1 MSSDRSTAREVET
14 DRPDS
19 VAEDG
24 DDSELA
30 AQVELLSEENRRLRE
45 AYAEARRSRFR
56 RAALG
61 LAGVGVLAIA
71 GAVAFPAVRTVLLA
85 LGGTGL
91 FAAVLS
97 YYLTPERFLSA
108 SVSEAVYEALATN
121 GASLAADL
129 GLQDTRVYV
138 PTGTAADDGSS
149 VKLFVPQRTNYA
161 IPDDEA
167 LESVLVVPP
176 ESDGRGLS
184 LEPTSA
190 ALVREFRTA
199 LSGEPSDE
207 PDALAQQLADALVE
221 QFELVDAA
229 DPDADPDASRVSV
242 AVGGSA
248 FGPVDR
254 FDHPVA
260 SFVAAGLAIG
270 VGRPVTVD
278 VIASEEHA
286 DYLVTCRWD
295 AE

>member
-1 MSSDRSTAREVET
+1 MSSDRSTPRGVRT

-19 VAEDG
+19 FA
-24 DDSELA
+24 DDDDELELA
-30 AQVELLSEENRRLRE
+30 ARVEVLSEENRRLRE
-45 AYAEARRSRFR
+45 EYARARRSRFR

-61 LAGVGVLAIA
+61 LAGVGLLATA

-108 SVSEAVYEALATN
+108 SVSEAAYGALATN
-121 GASLAADL
+121 GASVAADL
-129 GLQDTRVYV
+129 GLQDTHVYV
-138 PTGTAADDGSS
+138 PTGTAADDRSS
-149 VKLFVPQRTNYA
+149 VKLFVPQRTNYE

-167 LESVLVVPP
+167 LDSALVVTP
-176 ESDGRGLS
+176 ESDSRGLS
-184 LEPTSA
+184 LEPTSG

-199 LSGEPSDE
+199 LTGELSDQ
-207 PDALAQQLADALVE
+207 PGVLAQQLADALVE

-229 DPDADPDASRVSV
+229 DPEADSEANRVSV
-242 AVGGSA
+242 AVDGSA

-270 VGRPVTVD
+270 VGYPVTVD
-278 VIASEEHA
+278 VIEGEERA
-286 DYLVTCRWD
+286 DHLVTCRWD
-295 AE
+295 VE